1 MFVIIISFGSH
12 YIDLFCGTGKPWSGK
27 SKIIRRRYLCN
38 KFIQQTFVEFAVA
51 SMKHSVW
58 AKAYHES
65 KKNSTSYYTIARAL
79 AFKWIRM
86 IYPLWKN
93 NDTYDEDQYLQILLK
108 KKVHY
113 LKGYENVA

>member
-1 MFVIIISFGSH
+1 
-12 YIDLFCGTGKPWSGK
+12 
-27 SKIIRRRYLCN
+27 
-38 KFIQQTFVEFAVA
+38 
-51 SMKHSVW
+51 MKHSVW